1 MIRLFDG
8 LALWQKFLLVGM
20 LCLAMVILPSLL
32 YWQETRKLISFTQQ
46 EQRGLEPAQLLLN
59 IIQRTQQHRGLSTRL
74 LATPHLPKQER
85 LKKAVDVDQAIAA
98 FEAYLKAHPN
108 PALAAELAEQKALW
122 LQISDQVRT
131 RTATVPENFQ
141 VHSSLIHLQL
151 SSLQEVVDSFK
162 LSLDPDADGY
172 YLISASLM
180 DVPQLAEALGQLRGT
195 GVGLLA
201 KGSAS
206 YSERV
211 QLESLLLI
219 TKDKMNELEEDVAK
233 VAGATGANQSQN
245 SSLDKTYAE
254 TREKYRHA
262 IELARDQLLN
272 RETYNYDPDEFY
284 NAFTYTVNGYFNY
297 SQAALEQITGLLQER
312 IARTTGQLYAM
323 LFYLLLSTLLV
334 AIVSVR
340 FVRQL
345 LRQLGGEPR
354 YATSVVQAISQGD
367 LNGDIRTGH
376 PDSLLGNMRIMQ
388 AKLKENDRLK
398 NEFVATVS
406 HELRTPL
413 TAVSGALAVVL
424 SGRLG
429 ELPGQARQMLSIAVK
444 NSQRLTELINELLDI
459 DRLEGN
465 QLFLNLKPQA
475 LAPVVQEAVL
485 GMQPYAGKLG
495 IPLAFSGHCEGC
507 WVAVDDRRLRQVLV
521 NLISNALKFSH
532 AGEPVNIAL
541 SVTDQRARIAVVD
554 SGKGIAEAFKPK
566 IFQKFA
572 QEDSSAT
579 RANGGTGLGL
589 AIARELV
596 LRMGG
601 TIGFN
606 STLGVGS
613 CFYLE
618 LPLVPA
624 DPASQE

>member
-1 MIRLFDG
+1 MTRLFDHM
-8 LALWQKFLLVGM
+8 ALWQKFLLLGI
-20 LCLAMVILPSLL
+20 LCLVMIILPSLL
-32 YWQETRKLISFTQQ
+32 YWQETRKLIAFTQQ
-46 EQRGLEPAQLLLN
+46 EQLGLQPAQLLLN

-74 LATPHLPKQER
+74 LVAPHIPKQER
-85 LKKAVDVDQAIAA
+85 LKKAEDVDAAIAA
-98 FEAYLKAHPN
+98 YEAYLKTNAN
-108 PALAAELAEQKALW
+108 PALAAELAEQRNLW
-122 LQISDQVRT
+122 LQISNQVTT
-131 RTATVPENFQ
+131 RSVSVPENFQ

-172 YLISASLM
+172 YLISASLV

-195 GVGLLA
+195 GVSLLT

-219 TKDKMNELEEDVAK
+219 TKDKLGELEEDVAK
-233 VAGATGANQSQN
+233 AASGSGALDQN
-245 SSLDKTYAE
+245 FTAMQA
-254 TREKYRHA
+254 KYRQA
-262 IELARDQLLN
+262 MELARAQLLN
-272 RETYNYDPDEFY
+272 RENYDYDPDEFY
-284 NAFTYTVNGYFNY
+284 NAFTFLINGYFNY
-297 SQAALEQITGLLQER
+297 SQAALEQITQLLQDR
-312 IARTTGQLYAM
+312 ISQTTHQLYAM
-323 LFYLLLSTLLV
+323 LFYVAMSTLLV
-334 AIVSVR
+334 AFVCIR

-345 LRQLGGEPR
+345 LHQLGGEPS
-354 YATSVVQAISQGD
+354 YATAVVQAISQGD
-367 LNGDIRTGH
+367 LNGNIQTPY

-388 AKLKENDRLK
+388 SKLKENDRLK

-424 SGRLG
+424 SGKLG
-429 ELPGQARQMLSIAVK
+429 ELPRQAQHILGIAVK

-459 DRLEGN
+459 DRLEAN

-475 LAPVVQEAVL
+475 LMPVVEEAAA
-485 GMQPYAGKLG
+485 GMQPYADKLG
-495 IPLAFSGHCEGC
+495 IPLRIVGQCEGC

-521 NLISNALKFSH
+521 NLISNALKFST
-532 AGEPVNIAL
+532 AGEPVTITV
-541 SVTDQRARIAVVD
+541 SVKAQRARVEVVD
-554 SGKGIAEAFKPK
+554 SGKGIAEEFKPN
-566 IFQKFA
+566 IFRKFA

-579 RANGGTGLGL
+579 RTNGGAGLGL
-589 AIARELV
+589 AIARELM

-601 TIGFN
+601 DIGFN

-618 LPLVPA
+618 FPLVLPELA
-624 DPASQE
+624 T